1 MQERGKLT
9 ILKAQAYLK
18 AGKTRKSEVLDD
30 FWEGAGFL
38 FRQAWTLRSL
48 SLASCLRRYP
58 GRVISLHSDNGS
70 ESMPG
75 HLTRFCHGRD
85 ITFTRSR
92 PYQGNDNPHVE
103 EKGLRHPHV
112 RGIRPA

>member
-1 MQERGKLT
+1 VVRTNTEPYVV
-9 ILKAQAYLK
+9 AA
-18 AGKTRKSEVLDD
+18 
-30 FWEGAGFL
+30 
-38 FRQAWTLRSL
+38 
-48 SLASCLRRYP
+48 LASCLRRYP
-58 GRVISLHSDNGS
+58 GRALSLHSDNGS

-103 EKGLRHPHV
+103 EKGAPSSTRSWDTTGMTA
-112 RGIRPA
+112 RKRSTS